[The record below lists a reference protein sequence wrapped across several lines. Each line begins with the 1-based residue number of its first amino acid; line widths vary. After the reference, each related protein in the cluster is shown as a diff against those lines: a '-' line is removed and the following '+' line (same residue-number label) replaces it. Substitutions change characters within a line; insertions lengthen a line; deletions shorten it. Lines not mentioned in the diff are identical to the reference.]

1 MAFSFQIILGVA
13 LALALGLVLVRRMRS
28 KQRLAAEAVETLF
41 SEVKPLLE
49 NAERTP
55 GESMGSWKLMG
66 RYGGHVF
73 QFKTIVDTLA
83 VRKLPSL
90 WLLVT
95 LPEPTG
101 LAATFDL
108 MMRPAGP
115 TTFSNFDFLP
125 QTLATPPGFPP
136 EAVLRS
142 DAVGA
147 GFPAESVCPLLPILQ
162 QRRGKEILLSPKGLR
177 IVVQLAEADRARYG
191 VFREARFAGAVIDA
205 SLAAEIMNGLIQM
218 KEDIS
223 QGHG

>member
-1 MAFSFQIILGVA
+1 M
-13 LALALGLVLVRRMRS
+13 ALALGVVLVRRMRS

-41 SEVKPLLE
+41 SEVEPLLE
-49 NAERTP
+49 DAERLP
-55 GESMGSWKLMG
+55 GESMGSWKLTG

-73 QFKTIVDTLA
+73 QFKTVVDTLA

-95 LPEPTG
+95 LPETTG
-101 LAATFDL
+101 LPATYDL

-125 QTLATPPGFPP
+125 HTLATPEGFPP

-142 DAVGA
+142 DVAVGR
-147 GFPAESVCPLLPILQ
+147 FPADAVRPLLPILQ

-177 IVVQLAEADRARYG
+177 IVVQLAEAERARYG
-191 VFREARFAGAVIDA
+191 VFREASFAGAVIDA

-218 KEDIS
+218 KKDIT